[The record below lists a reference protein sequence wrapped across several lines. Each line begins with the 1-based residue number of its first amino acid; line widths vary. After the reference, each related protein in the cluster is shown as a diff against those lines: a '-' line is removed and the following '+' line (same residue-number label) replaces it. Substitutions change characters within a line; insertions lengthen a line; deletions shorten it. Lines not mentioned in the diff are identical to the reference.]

1 MATTGSQRAGDDGDA
16 DVERVLRAS
25 RPTPDPAWQ
34 QGLER
39 QLLTMA
45 APRDERAASAGR
57 RRLAE
62 TTAWLR
68 RPLVVGGAAAAGL
81 ASFVFALGLAG
92 AGPLSTQSDPV
103 VEAEDDCRYVV
114 VRRTERVPKLIVR
127 SGQPA
132 IEYDRRVVRR
142 RVERCD

>member
-1 MATTGSQRAGDDGDA
+1 MTTTGSQHAGDGGDA

-25 RPTPDPAWQ
+25 RPAPDPSWQ

-39 QLLTMA
+39 RLLTMA
-45 APRDERAASAGR
+45 APRDERPTSAGR
-57 RRLAE
+57 RRLAAG
-62 TTAWLR
+62 TRWLK

-81 ASFVFALGLAG
+81 ASFIFALGLAG

-103 VEAEDDCRYVV
+103 VEAEDDCRYVA
-114 VRRTERVPKLIVR
+114 VRRTERVPRLIVR